1 MKFPRRGWL
10 WLAAGLVAGP
20 LFAHAATNL
29 PPALPPL
36 PGAQSP
42 VAVFRTL
49 LALPPAEQKQYLAD
63 RSPEARQRILAKL
76 REYESLKPDQR
87 ELRLRATELRWFLLP
102 LLNSPATNRAAQLAL
117 IPDALRQPVEDRL
130 REWDQLPAAAQQEL
144 LENEATLDYFT
155 QLQTGTEEQKQA
167 ARQNLSPARREKLEA
182 GIASWQT
189 LPAPQ
194 REKML
199 ARFSQF
205 FDLTAAEKAKA
216 LHNFSDT
223 DRQQMEKTLA
233 RFAKLP
239 KPQREQCVQS
249 FAQFTAMSLDER
261 QQFLKNAERW
271 KLMPPEERQRWRELV
286 QKVPPQPPLPM
297 EFSPRP
303 LQPPMPPGL
312 AAPVATN
319 KS

>member
-1 MKFPRRGWL
+1 MKFPRRVWL
-10 WLAAGLVAGP
+10 WLTTALLAGP
-20 LFAHAATNL
+20 LLAQAATNL

-36 PGAQSP
+36 PTAQSP
-42 VAVFRTL
+42 VDIFRTL
-49 LALPPAEQKQYLAD
+49 LALPPAEQKHYLAT
-63 RSPEARQRILAKL
+63 RTPEARQRILAKL
-76 REYESLKPDQR
+76 REYESLKPEQR

-102 LLNSPATNRAAQLAL
+102 LLNSPATNRAAQRAL
-117 IPDALRQPVEDRL
+117 IPDSLRQPVDDRL
-130 REWDQLPAAAQQEL
+130 REWDQLPSAAQREL

-155 QLQTGTEEQKQA
+155 QLQTGTDEQKQA

-223 DRQQMEKTLA
+223 ERQQMEKTLA

-239 KPQREQCVQS
+239 KGQRAQCVQS

-271 KLMPPEERQRWRELV
+271 KLMPSEDRRRWRELV
-286 QKVPPQPPLPM
+286 QKVPPQPPLPPGI
-297 EFSPRP
+297 FS
-303 LQPPMPPGL
+303 QPPMPPSL
-312 AAPVATN
+312 SAPVATN

>member
-1 MKFPRRGWL
+1 MIFPRRGWL
-10 WLAAGLVAGP
+10 WLLAGFAAGQLCAQPPPP
-20 LFAHAATNL
+20 L
-29 PPALPPL
+29 PSALPPV

-42 VAVFRTL
+42 VDIFREL
-49 LALPPAEQKQYLAD
+49 LARSPAEQKQFLAD
-63 RSPEARQRILAKL
+63 RSPETQRRILAKV

-117 IPDALRQPVEDRL
+117 VPDALRQSVDDRL
-130 REWDQLPAAAQQEL
+130 REWDQLPAAAQREL
-144 LENEATLDYFT
+144 LDNEATLDYFT

-182 GIASWQT
+182 GIAGWQK

-216 LHNFSDT
+216 LNSFT
-223 DRQQMEKTLA
+223 DAERQQMEKTLA
-233 RFAKLP
+233 RFEKLP
-239 KPQREQCVQS
+239 KEQRARCVQS
-249 FAQFTAMSLDER
+249 FAQFAAMSLDER

-271 KLMPPEERQRWRELV
+271 KLMPPEERRRWRELV
-286 QKVPPQPPLPM
+286 QKVPAPLPLPPGLLLQPPLP
-297 EFSPRP
+297 
-303 LQPPMPPGL
+303 PGL
-312 AAPVATN
+312 PAPVATN

>member
-1 MKFPRRGWL
+1 MKLPRRGWL
-10 WLAAGLVAGP
+10 WLVTALIASP
-20 LFAHAATNL
+20 LFAQASTNL

-36 PGAQSP
+36 PTAQSP
-42 VAVFRTL
+42 VDIFRTL
-49 LALPPAEQKQYLAD
+49 LALPPAEQKQYLAT
-63 RSPEARQRILAKL
+63 RTPETRQRILAKL
-76 REYESLKPDQR
+76 REYESLKPDPR
-87 ELRLRATELRWFLLP
+87 ELRLRATELRWFLMP
-102 LLNSPATNRAAQLAL
+102 LLNSPAPNRAAQLAL
-117 IPDALRQPVEDRL
+117 IPDTLRQPVDDRL
-130 REWDQLPAAAQQEL
+130 REWDKLPATAQREL

-182 GIASWQT
+182 GIAGWQT

-205 FDLTAAEKAKA
+205 FDLTAAEKTKA

-223 DRQQMEKTLA
+223 ERQQMEKTLTH
-233 RFAKLP
+233 FAKLP

-249 FAQFTAMSLDER
+249 FAHFTAMNLDER

-271 KLMPPEERQRWRELV
+271 KLMPPEERRRWRELV
-286 QKVPPQPPLPM
+286 QKVPPQPPLPP
-297 EFSPRP
+297 EIPP
-303 LQPPMPPGL
+303 LPPGL
-312 AAPVATN
+312 SAPVATN